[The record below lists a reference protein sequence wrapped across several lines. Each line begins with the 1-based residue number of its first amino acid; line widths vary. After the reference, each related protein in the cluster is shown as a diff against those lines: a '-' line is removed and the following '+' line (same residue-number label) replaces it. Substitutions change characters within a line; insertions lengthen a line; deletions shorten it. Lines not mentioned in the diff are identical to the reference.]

1 MDCTFELLLV
11 DQKLVYQ
18 EQSNYNGMKQDTKKE
33 KQEEKEEEEEVESV
47 KTFELDGPY
56 C

>member
-11 DQKLVYQ
+11 AQKLVYQ
-18 EQSNYNGMKQDTKKE
+18 EQSKYNGMKQDTKKE
-33 KQEEKEEEEEVESV
+33 KQEEKEEEEVEVESV

-56 C
+56 

>member
-1 MDCTFELLLV
+1 
-11 DQKLVYQ
+11 
-18 EQSNYNGMKQDTKKE
+18 MKQDAKKE
-33 KQEEKEEEEEVESV
+33 KQKEKEEEEEVESV